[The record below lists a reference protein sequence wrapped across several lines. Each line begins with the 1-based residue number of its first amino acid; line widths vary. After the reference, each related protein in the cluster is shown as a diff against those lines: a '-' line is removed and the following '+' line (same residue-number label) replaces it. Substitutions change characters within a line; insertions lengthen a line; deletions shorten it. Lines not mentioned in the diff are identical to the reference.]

1 MTTQLLHFRIG
12 EDTGRLL
19 ARIAQEK
26 ITCEFNPIKAV
37 KVITD
42 SLPGCPDD
50 LVLSIIKGDHVIEVV
65 TEDDHEMF
73 NVCPRNPELH
83 QAWPVLD
90 IIDWYNRKFD
100 QIGDDGQSIYHAL
113 ESLTTHV
120 IREKTLDI
128 TIPYEIIMRYV
139 MNKDTVEIGEY
150 AAELAMNNE
159 RIDDIA
165 TLIRISKQYLDKT
178 YLLWGTFAW
187 LEKAYPKVFDA
198 WDWESEDTAMFKK
211 ENRRIIDTGRHMV
224 VDQIGYRLMALTKF
238 DINELRKIDAD
249 DSEDI
254 EEFFEFQR
262 NIDSVLEKIK
272 PVDIKDGY
280 NAGWIAPNGDVYALK
295 GVISNM
301 LHNQIADALEKAGI
315 IQPDEMHKG
324 NPDAWMCRKGWVRY
338 HDGWILYE
346 GYDNIRI
353 DEPVIAI
360 TEEQI
365 NKIYIYGQMC
375 CEGLLKIGIAQR
387 QMSAARFHMTEIPMM
402 QRLFSFS

>member
-1 MTTQLLHFRIG
+1 
-12 EDTGRLL
+12 
-19 ARIAQEK
+19 
-26 ITCEFNPIKAV
+26 
-37 KVITD
+37 
-42 SLPGCPDD
+42 
-50 LVLSIIKGDHVIEVV
+50 
-65 TEDDHEMF
+65 
-73 NVCPRNPELH
+73 
-83 QAWPVLD
+83 
-90 IIDWYNRKFD
+90 
-100 QIGDDGQSIYHAL
+100 
-113 ESLTTHV
+113 
-120 IREKTLDI
+120 
-128 TIPYEIIMRYV
+128 

-315 IQPDEMHKG
+315 I
-324 NPDAWMCRKGWVRY
+324 
-338 HDGWILYE
+338 
-346 GYDNIRI
+346 
-353 DEPVIAI
+353 
-360 TEEQI
+360 
-365 NKIYIYGQMC
+365 
-375 CEGLLKIGIAQR
+375 
-387 QMSAARFHMTEIPMM
+387 
-402 QRLFSFS
+402 